1 MARPFALIRG
11 LLWAMLVGNAVAIV
25 SIVLQFDGPATRRF
39 DVAPS
44 VLAVGQPSPSTELR
58 VQAVSVTIQ
67 DPGGAQTLLDL
78 LAGPLPFALATLPMI
93 GYALRIL
100 DRIATQPFTQAT
112 ATGLRRLGAVVLI
125 AGAASEAIRAVG
137 LYLLESTVVPASER
151 MVMLD
156 YTFSVWWVML
166 GLLLLAFAQIIAYGH
181 RLRTELDQVI

>member
-11 LLWAMLVGNAVAIV
+11 LLWLMLVANAVAIV
-25 SIVLQFDGPATRRF
+25 SFVLQFDGPATRRF

-44 VLAVGQPSPSTELR
+44 ALAVGQPAPSTGLR
-58 VQAVSVTIQ
+58 IQAVSVTIQ
-67 DPGGAQTLLDL
+67 EPSGSQTLLDL
-78 LAGPLPFALATLPMI
+78 LAGPLPFALATLPI
-93 GYALRIL
+93 LVYALRLL
-100 DRIATQPFTQAT
+100 DRIAAQPFTEAT

-125 AGAASEAIRAVG
+125 AGAASEAIRTAG
-137 LYLLESTVVPASER
+137 LYILESTVVPAAER

-181 RLRTELDQVI
+181 RLRSELDQVI